1 MKLGF
6 IGTGVITEAIVRG
19 LLRANYL
26 ASEILVSSRPLEIS
40 AGLAQLSPL
49 VRVCEENQTIVDE
62 AEMLFLA
69 VRPQHAEDVLT
80 SLTIGPDRQIVSLI
94 ATIPINRIREWTH
107 PDAQICRAIPLP
119 SVADLAGVTA
129 IFPSAPKV
137 EELFDALGTAVAAR
151 KIEAFDAYAVTSA
164 MMGLYYGLSEA
175 AAQWLCSPGTSCEGA
190 RAYLAGMFQGLADT
204 ATQAS
209 GESFEEL
216 RLRHTTPGGLNEQ
229 LFRTFLEQEG
239 GNALNRSCDSVA
251 KRIRG
256 MH

>member
-6 IGTGVITEAIVRG
+6 IGAGVITDAIVRG
-19 LLRANYL
+19 LLRANYP
-26 ASEILVSSRPLEIS
+26 ASEILVSSRTHEIS
-40 AGLAQLSPL
+40 TQLAQLSPL
-49 VRVCEENQTIVDE
+49 VRVCGDNQIIADE

-94 ATIPINRIREWTH
+94 ATIPIDRLREWTH

-129 IFPSAPKV
+129 VFPSAPIV
-137 EELFDALGTAVAAR
+137 EELFDALGTAVAAET
-151 KIEAFDAYAVTSA
+151 IEAFDAYAVASA
-164 MMGLYYGLSEA
+164 MMGLYFGLSEA
-175 AAQWLCSPGTSCEGA
+175 AAQWLCSQGSSYEGA

-204 ATQAS
+204 ATEAS

-229 LFRTFLEQEG
+229 LFQTFLDHDG
-239 GNALNRSCDSVA
+239 GNAVDRSCVSVA
-251 KRIRG
+251 KRIRD

>member
-19 LLRANYL
+19 LLRANYP
-26 ASEILVSSRPLEIS
+26 ASEILVSSRTHEIS
-40 AGLAQLSPL
+40 SELAQLSRL

-62 AEMLFLA
+62 ADILFLA
-69 VRPQHAEDVLT
+69 VRPQHAEEVLKP
-80 SLTIGPDRQIVSLI
+80 LTIGPERQIVSLI
-94 ATIPINRIREWTH
+94 ATIAIDRLREWAH

-129 IFPSAPKV
+129 IFPSATKV
-137 EELFDALGTAVAAR
+137 EELFDALGTAVAAET
-151 KIEAFDAYAVTSA
+151 IEAFDAFAVASA

-175 AAQWLCSPGTSCEGA
+175 TAQWLCSQGTNYEDA

-204 ATQAS
+204 ATGS
-209 GESFEEL
+209 PGKSFEDL
-216 RLRHTTPGGLNEQ
+216 RIGHTTPGGLNEQ
-229 LFRTFLEQEG
+229 LFRVFGNEQGKRALELACE
-239 GNALNRSCDSVA
+239 SVA
-251 KRIRG
+251 SRIQS